1 MQKKKPQ
8 ERAFRV
14 FGPVVTVKMALQIK
28 RGEVRSTSR
37 AGILIDYSRHI
48 RLDDGR
54 VEPRAARVAE
64 KDGLE
69 LPTTT
74 LYVINLDKSNSK
86 ETVYAVSE
94 LAEGLFTPPIPRH
107 YRIYKFAENLL
118 NWLQILPI
126 VLCASVCVGAS
137 FPKRRP

>member
-1 MQKKKPQ
+1 MPKKKPQ

-37 AGILIDYSRHI
+37 AGILNDYSRHI

-86 ETVYAVSE
+86 EAKIFMNASNIESKEKNY
-94 LAEGLFTPPIPRH
+94 LDL
-107 YRIYKFAENLL
+107 YKITQKL
-118 NWLQILPI
+118 
-126 VLCASVCVGAS
+126 
-137 FPKRRP
+137 